1 MCGIAGIINYKG
13 KAIDR
18 GIVKKMCDSMR
29 HRGPDNEGI
38 YLTVKGDYSVALG
51 HRRLSVIDL
60 VSGNQP
66 IFNEDKTIVIVCNG
80 EIYDFKELRAD
91 LEKRG
96 HSFQSNSDTEVIAH
110 LYEDYGQECLKYLR
124 GPFALAIWDNKNN
137 RLFLARDRIG
147 KKPLIYTLK
156 NGSLIFASEFKA
168 LLSHPDVAKE
178 IDFEAVDAYLSYGYV
193 PAPLSIYKGI
203 YKLMPGHYLI
213 FENNNIK
220 TEKYWSLNF
229 RNKVDLN
236 EEELCV
242 QVRHRVSEAVAI
254 RMISD
259 VPLGAFLSGGIDS
272 SIVVGLMSQLSSQK
286 IRTFSIGFPE
296 KEYNELNYAR
306 IVAKRFNTDH
316 QELVVKPD
324 IEEVLPILAE
334 HYGEP
339 YADSS
344 AVPSYYLAKL
354 TRSRMIVALNGDG
367 GDELFAGYQ
376 RHWANRLACLGLIR
390 LYLRYGGGYAFN
402 KLIPDALHPKSFFA
416 RLKRFSQA
424 AIKKPSLRY
433 SEWVGFL
440 SEDLKKKLYNPAFQ
454 DAVDPFIASSRLDD
468 IFKEAEGLD
477 PVDTFLYADT
487 LFNLPNDLLVKM
499 DIACMANSLEGRS
512 PFLDHKLMEFTASIP
527 SKYKLKGNVSKYILK
542 KAFKNLLPGE
552 IFKRG
557 KMGFALPIGFWFRGE
572 LKEFVERVLLTEKS
586 LKRGYFN
593 SSGIKELL
601 EQHFSAKKDYTFQI
615 WALLMLE
622 LWHKSFVD

>member
-1 MCGIAGIINYKG
+1 
-13 KAIDR
+13 
-18 GIVKKMCDSMR
+18 
-29 HRGPDNEGI
+29 
-38 YLTVKGDYSVALG
+38 
-51 HRRLSVIDL
+51 
-60 VSGNQP
+60 
-66 IFNEDKTIVIVCNG
+66 
-80 EIYDFKELRAD
+80 
-91 LEKRG
+91 
-96 HSFQSNSDTEVIAH
+96 
-110 LYEDYGQECLKYLR
+110 
-124 GPFALAIWDNKNN
+124 
-137 RLFLARDRIG
+137 
-147 KKPLIYTLK
+147 
-156 NGSLIFASEFKA
+156 
-168 LLSHPDVAKE
+168 
-178 IDFEAVDAYLSYGYV
+178 
-193 PAPLSIYKGI
+193 
-203 YKLMPGHYLI
+203 
-213 FENNNIK
+213 
-220 TEKYWSLNF
+220 
-229 RNKVDLN
+229 
-236 EEELCV
+236 
-242 QVRHRVSEAVAI
+242 
-254 RMISD
+254 
-259 VPLGAFLSGGIDS
+259 
-272 SIVVGLMSQLSSQK
+272 
-286 IRTFSIGFPE
+286 
-296 KEYNELNYAR
+296 
-306 IVAKRFNTDH
+306 
-316 QELVVKPD
+316 
-324 IEEVLPILAE
+324 
-334 HYGEP
+334 
-339 YADSS
+339 
-344 AVPSYYLAKL
+344 
-354 TRSRMIVALNGDG
+354 
-367 GDELFAGYQ
+367 
-376 RHWANRLACLGLIR
+376 
-390 LYLRYGGGYAFN
+390 
-402 KLIPDALHPKSFFA
+402 LHPKSFFA